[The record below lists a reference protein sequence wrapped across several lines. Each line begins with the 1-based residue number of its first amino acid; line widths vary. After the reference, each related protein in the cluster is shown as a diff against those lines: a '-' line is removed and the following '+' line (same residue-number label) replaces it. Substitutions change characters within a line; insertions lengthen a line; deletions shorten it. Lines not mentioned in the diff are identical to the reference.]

1 MARLAPPRVRPGI
14 VERGRIFRRLETGW
28 SASLTLVVAPAGY
41 GKSVAAKGWLAHHGH
56 PAAWVTTDAGDND
69 PVRLWTSI
77 ATAVEQVR
85 ASCGKEALDR
95 LRSPL
100 GAVRPA
106 IEALAAALATDGRPL
121 ALVLDDLHEI
131 ADPGSLDHA
140 IELLPDNVLLL
151 LLTRAPPALRVA
163 RLRSQ
168 GLLVEIGANEL
179 ALTGPEARR
188 LLDALDVPPLDEG
201 ELATL
206 IARTGGWPAV
216 VYLAGL
222 WLRQAGNRSVQ
233 AFRGSQRA
241 ISDYLARE
249 VLSGF
254 DPETERFL
262 RRSCVLTELSGE
274 ACDAILETTGSQAR
288 LNALE
293 RSNLLVTEAAERPG
307 WFRCHPLLRDAVLD
321 AFVHTDPAAVAVLR
335 QRALAWSRAHGLIED
350 AADYA
355 VASADWD
362 ALAGLTGEHQFAL
375 LSTGRGATLARWTA
389 AMPRR
394 TLLARPATV
403 AAAIAASY
411 AVGRP
416 APEVR
421 RLLAIAREHPSTTD
435 YDTTIVRIAM
445 ALYRDD
451 HVGEAL
457 ALAEAAADTSGDQLR
472 VSALATLA
480 LLALVAGDAERAT
493 ATARAAFEHPDAGER
508 PNGLLIACAVLAILE
523 ARAGRVFGAR
533 GHADRALACSA
544 AFDLGGRAPG
554 ALAEIADALTS
565 ALEGRLGHA
574 ERRAVQAA
582 ATTIDGG
589 LWQAWMLLELGA
601 IRLQRGLLP
610 AAARSLAH
618 ADELLATARDA
629 GSLPAMAADVR
640 RALDRAGT
648 RAVAPP
654 AEPPSPAEVAV
665 LRLLSDHS
673 IAEIARALYLS
684 PNTVKSHI
692 RALYRKLDVN
702 TREAAVTRAVA
713 LGLIEDPTA

>member
-1 MARLAPPRVRPGI
+1 M
-14 VERGRIFRRLETGW
+14 
-28 SASLTLVVAPAGY
+28 
-41 GKSVAAKGWLAHHGH
+41 
-56 PAAWVTTDAGDND
+56 
-69 PVRLWTSI
+69 
-77 ATAVEQVR
+77 
-85 ASCGKEALDR
+85 
-95 LRSPL
+95 
-100 GAVRPA
+100 
-106 IEALAAALATDGRPL
+106 
-121 ALVLDDLHEI
+121 
-131 ADPGSLDHA
+131 
-140 IELLPDNVLLL
+140 
-151 LLTRAPPALRVA
+151 
-163 RLRSQ
+163 
-168 GLLVEIGANEL
+168 
-179 ALTGPEARR
+179 TGPEARQV
-188 LLDALDVPPLDEG
+188 LDALDVPRLDDG

-222 WLRQAGNRSVQ
+222 WLREAGNRTVQ
-233 AFRGSQRA
+233 SFRGTQRT

-274 ACDAILETTGSQAR
+274 ACDAILETTGSRAR

-293 RSNLLVTEAAERPG
+293 RSNLLVTEAPERPG
-307 WFRCHPLLRDAVLD
+307 WFRCHPLLRDVLLD
-321 AFVHTDPAAVAVLR
+321 ELEPAAVAALR
-335 QRALAWSRAHGLIED
+335 RRALAWSCTHGLTED
-350 AADYA
+350 AAAYA
-355 VASADWD
+355 IASADWD
-362 ALAGLTGEHQFAL
+362 ALARLTEEHQFAL
-375 LSTGRGATLARWTA
+375 LSTGRGATLARWTT

-421 RLLAIAREHPSTTD
+421 RLLAIAREHPGATD
-435 YDTTIVRIAM
+435 YDATIVRIAM

-457 ALAEAAADTSGDQLR
+457 TLAEAAAEAADDRLR
-472 VSALATLA
+472 VSALSTLA
-480 LLALVAGDAERAT
+480 LLALLAGDQERAA

-508 PNGLLIACAVLAILE
+508 PNGLLIACAVLAILD

-544 AFDLGGRAPG
+544 TFDLGGRAPG
-554 ALAEIADALTS
+554 ALAELADALTS
-565 ALEGRLGHA
+565 VLEGRLAHA
-574 ERRAVQAA
+574 ERRAEHAVAI
-582 ATTIDGG
+582 TIDGG
-589 LWQAWMLLELGA
+589 LWQAWMLLELCA
-601 IRLQRGLLP
+601 IRLQRGFLP
-610 AAARSLAH
+610 AAERSLAH

-629 GSLPAMAADVR
+629 GSLPAMAADLR
-640 RALDRAGT
+640 RAFDSAGARA
-648 RAVAPP
+648 AAPP

-665 LRLLSDHS
+665 LRLLPGHS
-673 IAEIARALYLS
+673 IAEIAQALYLS

-692 RALYRKLDVN
+692 RSIYRKLDVN

-713 LGLIEDPTA
+713 LGLIDDPEA

>member
-41 GKSVAAKGWLAHHGH
+41 GKSVAANGWLAHHGH
-56 PAAWVTTDAGDND
+56 PAAWVTADAGDND

-121 ALVLDDLHEI
+121 ALVIDDLHEI
-131 ADPGSLDHA
+131 ADPSSLDHA
-140 IELLPDNVLLL
+140 IETLPDNVHLLL
-151 LLTRAPPALRVA
+151 ITRAPPALRVA

-168 GLLVEIGANEL
+168 GQLVEIGADEL
-179 ALTGPEARR
+179 AMTGPEARQ
-188 LLDALDVPPLDEG
+188 LLDALDVPRLDDG

-222 WLRQAGNRSVQ
+222 WLRDADNRSVQ
-233 AFRGSQRA
+233 AFRGSQRT

-274 ACDAILETTGSQAR
+274 ACDAILETTGSRAR

-293 RSNLLVTEAAERPG
+293 RSNLLVTEAPERPG
-307 WFRCHPLLRDAVLD
+307 WFRCHPLLRDALLD
-321 AFVHTDPAAVAVLR
+321 ELEPAAVAALR
-335 QRALAWSRAHGLIED
+335 RRALAWSRTHGLIED
-350 AADYA
+350 AAAYA

-362 ALAGLTGEHQFAL
+362 ALARLTDEHQFAL

-421 RLLAIAREHPSTTD
+421 RLLAIAREHPSATD
-435 YDTTIVRIAM
+435 YDATIVRIAM

-457 ALAEAAADTSGDQLR
+457 TLAEAAAEASGDRLR
-472 VSALATLA
+472 VSALSTLA
-480 LLALVAGDAERAT
+480 LLALLAGDSA
-493 ATARAAFEHPDAGER
+493 ARGSD
-508 PNGLLIACAVLAILE
+508 
-523 ARAGRVFGAR
+523 RAGG
-533 GHADRALACSA
+533 L
-544 AFDLGGRAPG
+544 RAPG
-554 ALAEIADALTS
+554 R
-565 ALEGRLGHA
+565 GRAA
-574 ERRAVQAA
+574 ERPADRVCRPGDPGCTRGPRIRGARSRRPRA
-582 ATTIDGG
+582 G
-589 LWQAWMLLELGA
+589 
-601 IRLQRGLLP
+601 LQRGVRP
-610 AAARSLAH
+610 RWP
-618 ADELLATARDA
+618 RA
-629 GSLPAMAADVR
+629 GS
-640 RALDRAGT
+640 AGRGSPT
-648 RAVAPP
+648 R
-654 AEPPSPAEVAV
+654 
-665 LRLLSDHS
+665 
-673 IAEIARALYLS
+673 
-684 PNTVKSHI
+684 
-692 RALYRKLDVN
+692 
-702 TREAAVTRAVA
+702 
-713 LGLIEDPTA
+713 

>member
-1 MARLAPPRVRPGI
+1 MARLVPPRVRPGI

-77 ATAVEQVR
+77 ATAVERVR

-106 IEALAAALATDGRPL
+106 IEALAAALETDGRPL
-121 ALVLDDLHEI
+121 ALVVDDLHEI

-140 IELLPDNVLLL
+140 IETLPDNVHLLL
-151 LLTRAPPALRVA
+151 ITRAPPALRVA

-168 GLLVEIGANEL
+168 GQLVEIGADEL
-179 ALTGPEARR
+179 AMTGPEARQ
-188 LLDALDVPPLDEG
+188 LLDALDVPRLDDG

-222 WLRQAGNRSVQ
+222 WLREADNRSVQ
-233 AFRGSQRA
+233 SFRGTQRT

-274 ACDAILETTGSQAR
+274 ACDAILETTGSRAR

-293 RSNLLVTEAAERPG
+293 RSNLLVTEAPERPG
-307 WFRCHPLLRDAVLD
+307 WFRCHPLLRDALLD
-321 AFVHTDPAAVAVLR
+321 ELEPAAVAALR
-335 QRALAWSRAHGLIED
+335 HRALAWSRTHGLIED
-350 AADYA
+350 AAAYA

-362 ALAGLTGEHQFAL
+362 ALARLTDEHQFTL

-421 RLLAIAREHPSTTD
+421 RLLAIAREHPSATD
-435 YDTTIVRIAM
+435 YDATIVRIAM

-457 ALAEAAADTSGDQLR
+457 TLAEAAAEASGDRLR
-472 VSALATLA
+472 VSALSTLA
-480 LLALVAGDAERAT
+480 LLALLAGDPERAA

-508 PNGLLIACAVLAILE
+508 PNGLLIACAVLAILD

-544 AFDLGGRAPG
+544 AFDLDGRAPG
-554 ALAEIADALTS
+554 ALAELADALTS

-574 ERRAVQAA
+574 ERRAEQAV

-589 LWQAWMLLELGA
+589 LWQAWMLLELCA
-601 IRLQRGLLP
+601 IRLQRGFLP
-610 AAARSLAH
+610 AAGRSLAH

-629 GSLPAMAADVR
+629 GSLPPWRRTCAVR
-640 RALDRAGT
+640 STARGHAPRHRPPSRRHPPRSPCCACSPATASPRSRERSTCPPTRSSRTSGRSTASWTST
-648 RAVAPP
+648 RARPRSRAPSRW
-654 AEPPSPAEVAV
+654 A
-665 LRLLSDHS
+665 
-673 IAEIARALYLS
+673 
-684 PNTVKSHI
+684 
-692 RALYRKLDVN
+692 
-702 TREAAVTRAVA
+702 
-713 LGLIEDPTA
+713 